1 MIRARRLVALV
12 ATLLAAFAPA
22 AGAAGRAATGVRAGV
37 TVTEDKPVSVAGAPR
52 SLLSFVVPMPA
63 ELESE
68 ADVHF
73 TVERSGLVE
82 LLGRMEG
89 TLSGMGTRRQ
99 LMLTLRVPADAQVG
113 LLDVADVVFR
123 TADGRSVAVPLI
135 LRVPAVRALAL
146 EAPTPLS
153 NLREGDRVELNFVLR
168 NTGNTFERTVID
180 LTAPNG
186 WPVRSGTR
194 AVVDVAPFE
203 TKDVLVRVVVPVGAA
218 AGEANVRAVLRETNS
233 ADSTVLSTAYGR
245 VSVAE
250 RAASMPGM
258 RVNPFVAV
266 AGSRNGSVVTSGV
279 SLTGRIARGTELS
292 VRVQPRPTSPA
303 GLQGLAALGVI
314 RPPIQA
320 RLSSERWDVNV
331 GAVGSALQPIVGQY
345 ASGEGATVAY
355 RGPSASYDV
364 IAVRPAASTQI
375 AGHSVAGRAR
385 WKMGSGMVGASFTS
399 LREER
404 GTFGRDLTA
413 IGAEWASG
421 NEGPWAV
428 GAGAALRN
436 YSGRTGI
443 GLSTTLARESEVDRF
458 AANASYAPGG
468 QMAFSFGTVNLNATY
483 RRTISDRLSADASGA
498 YASDN
503 GVLTGDVQQRSAA
516 GGATYRLTEATSVS
530 LRARQMVF
538 ERRADANGIGGF
550 GNSEE
555 SAEFSVSSRLG
566 AWTASGSTRLSLVG
580 RRTELLSGATDVQR
594 VPQQGFDGNV
604 SRSFDG
610 LGQLSLGASTVRT
623 AAGAGLPFQNDY
635 VYAGASTV
643 PVMWGANSFTLS
655 SRVSAQRSQGRPAIV
670 NGQVSASAQVIG
682 GYVIEAALLRN
693 GFFANSAV
701 GGLWTAALKVSV
713 DTRFGMPSLLTK
725 VAGVV
730 FNDLNGNGK
739 RDPGEPGVADVELE
753 VNRLRIRTDDNG
765 EYRLPPN
772 VRGRVR
778 VTSSRLPSGFVLGP
792 QAQDRG
798 FERGD
803 IPLRQTGQL
812 QVELRLAANREGIQ
826 PRVSLDRV
834 DVVVVGEDGL
844 EWAGRQVEPGIIVF
858 DALPAGRYTFRLEA
872 PRAEE
877 PVRLED
883 GVMAEVAPRVLRA
896 VTLTLRGRDVRLID
910 PSTPGVRGGRGGSG
924 GGRGAG
930 RTGRSSGTGAQP

>member
-1 MIRARRLVALV
+1 MRLRHAFAFGL
-12 ATLLAAFAPA
+12 ALLALA
-22 AGAAGRAATGVRAGV
+22 ASTAAATGVPASR
-37 TVTEDKPVSVAGAPR
+37 EDKPPVSVAGAPR

-68 ADVHF
+68 GDVHF
-73 TVERSGLVE
+73 SVERSGAVE
-82 LLGRMEG
+82 LIGRMDG
-89 TLSGMGTRRQ
+89 TLSGLGTRRQ

-123 TADGRSVAVPLI
+123 TADGRTVVVPLI

-146 EAPTPLS
+146 ESPTPLA

-180 LTAPNG
+180 LTPPNG
-186 WPVRSGTR
+186 WPLRSGTR

-203 TKDVLVRVVVPVGAA
+203 TKDVLVRLVVPVGAA
-218 AGEANVRAVLRETNS
+218 AGERSVRAVLRETNS
-233 ADSTVLSTAYGR
+233 PDSTVLSTAYGR

-250 RAASMPGM
+250 RTTETRGL
-258 RVNPFVAV
+258 RVSPFLAV

-279 SLTGRIARGTELS
+279 GVTGRIAPQTELS
-292 VRVQPRPTSPA
+292 VRVQPRPSDPS
-303 GLQGLAALGVI
+303 GSQGLALVGMI

-320 RLSSERWDVNV
+320 RLSAPRLEVNV

-345 ASGEGATVAY
+345 ASGEGATVAF
-355 RGPSASYDV
+355 RGSTATYSL
-364 IAVRPAASTQI
+364 IAVRPAATTRV
-375 AGHSVAGRAR
+375 AGHSLAGRAQ
-385 WKMGSGMVGASFTS
+385 WKLGTGVAGASFASIREARGS
-399 LREER
+399 LE
-404 GTFGRDLTA
+404 RDLTA
-413 IGAEWASG
+413 VGADWASG
-421 NEGPWAV
+421 NAGPWALGGGV
-428 GAGAALRN
+428 ALRN

-443 GLSTTLARESEVDRF
+443 GLSTSLARDSDVDRF
-458 AANASYAPGG
+458 AASASYAPGG
-468 QMAFSFGTVNLNATY
+468 QMAFSFGTLNVSANY
-483 RRTISDRLSADASGA
+483 RRTLSDRLSADASAA

-503 GVLTGDVQQRSAA
+503 GALTGDVSQRSAA
-516 GGATYRLTEATSVS
+516 AGATYRLTDATNVS
-530 LRARQMVF
+530 LRGRQMVF
-538 ERRADANGIGGF
+538 ERQPDANGIGGL
-550 GNSEE
+550 GNSQE
-555 SAEFSVSSRLG
+555 SAELSVSTRAG
-566 AWTASGSTRLSLVG
+566 AWTASAGTQLALVG
-580 RRTELLSGATDVQR
+580 RRTQLLSGATDVQR
-594 VPQQGFDGNV
+594 VPQQGFDGSL
-604 SRSFDG
+604 SRSFEG
-610 LGQLSLGASTVRT
+610 LGQLRVGASTVRT
-623 AAGAGLPFQNDY
+623 AAGTGLPFQNDY
-635 VYAGASTV
+635 VYASASSV
-643 PVMWGANSFTLS
+643 PVMWGANIFTLG
-655 SRVSAQRSQGRPAIV
+655 SRVSAQRAQGRSAIV
-670 NGQVSASAQVIG
+670 NGQLTAAAQVVG

-701 GGLWTAALKVSV
+701 GGLWSGALKVSV

-739 RDPGEPGVADVELE
+739 RDAGEPGVADVELE

-778 VTSSRLPSGFVLGP
+778 VTSSRLPAGFVLGP
-792 QAQDRG
+792 QAQDRD

-834 DVVVVGEDGL
+834 GIVVVGEDGL
-844 EWAGRQVEPGIIVF
+844 EWAGRQVEPGIILF

-877 PVRLED
+877 PIRLED
-883 GVMAEVAPRVLRA
+883 GVLAEVAPTVLRA

-910 PSTPGVRGGRGGSG
+910 PTTPGVRGGRGGSG
-924 GGRGAG
+924 GRGAGRVGRGAG
-930 RTGRSSGTGAQP
+930 AGAQP